1 MNISLKKAGFC
12 AVVFVLAV
20 LSSSLLFAQGDVN
33 SFKSYQLSAPRV
45 AKAYAQYNEIL
56 KKEFEKKNLSYP
68 PKEMYVRAFKA
79 HNEFEVWVKNP
90 GADTF
95 SLFKLYKICALSGSL
110 GPKRWEG
117 DRQVPEGFYFI
128 SDFNPKSDFYLSLML
143 NYPNYSDLILGNKA
157 TPGGDIYIH
166 GGCVTVGCMPMQDA
180 GIQEIYTLCLSAK
193 FNGQNNIPVH
203 VYPVRFN
210 KTGLNF
216 LGREYGDDTNRQRFW
231 INLKAGYDYFEKYHT
246 IRPVMYNQE
255 GKYIF

>member
-95 SLFKLYKICALSGSL
+95 SLFKLYKI
-110 GPKRWEG
+110 
-117 DRQVPEGFYFI
+117 
-128 SDFNPKSDFYLSLML
+128 
-143 NYPNYSDLILGNKA
+143 
-157 TPGGDIYIH
+157 
-166 GGCVTVGCMPMQDA
+166 
-180 GIQEIYTLCLSAK
+180 
-193 FNGQNNIPVH
+193 
-203 VYPVRFN
+203 
-210 KTGLNF
+210 
-216 LGREYGDDTNRQRFW
+216 
-231 INLKAGYDYFEKYHT
+231 
-246 IRPVMYNQE
+246 
-255 GKYIF
+255 